1 MTGYAHHYHKAR
13 EEFQK
18 WFYQYHPNDGMKQ
31 LFDMIPED
39 MHEFDDEYKFAMQ
52 SFEDCEQVKILFH
65 YDRGE
70 HCLKVKWEHSPWWED
85 QVVHFYYCVM
95 LPIDDVEFQTPYQL
109 AGGKEEE

>member
-1 MTGYAHHYHKAR
+1 
-13 EEFQK
+13 
-18 WFYQYHPNDGMKQ
+18 MKQ
-31 LFDMIPED
+31 LFDMMPED